1 METERNKYVLITGAT
16 EGIGYELSKVF
27 AENGFNL
34 VLVARNASEL
44 HYRANELRGDFG
56 IEAIPVA
63 KDLFQPNA
71 ALELYEQVKHL
82 GLTIDIL
89 VNNAGQGVYGKF
101 FETDIEKQLN
111 IIQLNIM
118 SLTTLTYLFLKDM
131 VARNEGKVL
140 NLGSIASEMPHPLQ
154 AVYGGTKAFV
164 LSFSEALFNELKDT
178 NVTVTVLQPGATE
191 TDFFNKAGAEN
202 AKIVQ
207 EGKLGDPAKVA
218 RDGFEALMK
227 GRDSVVS
234 GIKNKVMST
243 LAHVIPDKA
252 SAEQMHKQLKD
263 VGKEEPR

>member
-1 METERNKYVLITGAT
+1 M
-16 EGIGYELSKVF
+16 
-27 AENGFNL
+27 
-34 VLVARNASEL
+34 LVARNASEL

-71 ALELYEQVKHL
+71 ASELYEQVRSL
-82 GLTIDIL
+82 GLSIGVL

-101 FETDIEKQLN
+101 VDTDIEKQLG
-111 IIQLNIM
+111 IFQLNIV

-131 VARNEGKVL
+131 VARNEGKIL

-178 NVTVTVLQPGATE
+178 DVTVTVLQPGATE

-207 EGKLGDPAKVA
+207 EGKLGDPGHFAW
-218 RDGFEALMK
+218 E
-227 GRDSVVS
+227 SVRRVS
-234 GIKNKVMST
+234 SW
-243 LAHVIPDKA
+243 AFF
-252 SAEQMHKQLKD
+252 
-263 VGKEEPR
+263 

>member
-1 METERNKYVLITGAT
+1 MENENRKYVLITGAT

-44 HYRANELRGDFG
+44 HYRANELRGDYG

-63 KDLFQPNA
+63 KDLFQPGA
-71 ALELYEQVKHL
+71 AFELYDQVRNL
-82 GLTIDIL
+82 GLTVDIL

-101 FETDIEKQLN
+101 VETDIEKQLY
-111 IIQLNIM
+111 IIQLNIA
-118 SLTTLTYLFLKDM
+118 SLTALTYLFLKDM
-131 VARNEGKVL
+131 VARNDGRIL
-140 NLGSIASEMPHPLQ
+140 NLGSIASEVPHPLQ
-154 AVYGGTKAFV
+154 AVYGGTKAYV
-164 LSFSEALFNELKDT
+164 LSFSEALFNEVKET
-178 NVTVTVLQPGATE
+178 NVTVTTLQPGATE
-191 TDFFNKAGAEN
+191 TDFFNKAGAQN

-234 GIKNKVMST
+234 GMKNKAMST
-243 LAHVIPDKA
+243 LAHIVPDKA

-263 VGKEEPR
+263 VTKDQTD